1 MANIVVDFNNPIVQY
16 SKPILQHQYDILVYC
31 AAPNPSTVHRVISS
45 PECSINHSTQADF
58 LFPCLLQSA
67 SLCEEANGVLQTAHR
82 LFLLLFSKDLAR
94 MKGTPQPNQKLLLAL
109 GIAHESLPLANQM
122 FLYKFLCKRFQHRP
136 VQQIKSRMNILYDLC
151 SGPLS

>member
-31 AAPNPSTVHRVISS
+31 PALNPSTVHREISS

-82 LFLLLFSKDLAR
+82 LFLLPFSKDLAR

-109 GIAHESLPLANQM
+109 GIAHESLPLTIQM
-122 FLYKFLCKRFQHRP
+122 FLCKFLCERFQHRP
-136 VQQIKSRMNILYDLC
+136 VQQIGSRKNILYDLC